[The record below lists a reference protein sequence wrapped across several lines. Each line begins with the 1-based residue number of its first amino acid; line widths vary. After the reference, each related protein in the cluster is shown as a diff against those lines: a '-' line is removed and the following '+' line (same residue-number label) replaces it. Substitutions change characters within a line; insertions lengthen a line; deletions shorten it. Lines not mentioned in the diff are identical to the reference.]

1 MHKELKS
8 IKSEKIIDGIKWWE
22 SKRWVFNLLVGL
34 SGVLGIVKGIYV
46 AAENI
51 FVISD
56 IFGIILLGIIANI
69 FYSSGIL
76 VEIFDNYYFNNKLK
90 MERFRVIFLILGCL
104 LCCIYAYLST
114 YFYYNLSFQW

>member
-1 MHKELKS
+1 MSKEFKS
-8 IKSEKIIDGIKWWE
+8 IKSEKIIEGIKWWE
-22 SKRWVFNLLVGL
+22 SKRWIFNLLVGL
-34 SGVLGIVKGIYV
+34 SGVLGIVKGINV
-46 AAENI
+46 ATENI

-56 IFGIILLGIIANI
+56 ILGIILSGIIANI

-90 MERFRVIFLILGCL
+90 MERFRVVFLILGCL
-104 LCCIYAYLST
+104 VCCIYTYVSA

>member
-1 MHKELKS
+1 MPKELKS
-8 IKSEKIIDGIKWWE
+8 IKSERIIDGIKWWE
-22 SKRWVFNLLVGL
+22 SKRWIFNLLVGL
-34 SGVLGIVKGIYV
+34 SGVFGIVKGINV
-46 AAENI
+46 ATENI

-56 IFGIILLGIIANI
+56 ILGIILSGIIANI

-90 MERFRVIFLILGCL
+90 MERFRIVFLILGCL
-104 LCCIYAYLST
+104 VCCVYTYVSA

>member
-1 MHKELKS
+1 M
-8 IKSEKIIDGIKWWE
+8 KSERIIDGIKWWE
-22 SKRWVFNLLVGL
+22 SKRWIFNLLVGL
-34 SGVLGIVKGIYV
+34 SGVFGIVKGINV
-46 AAENI
+46 ATENI

-56 IFGIILLGIIANI
+56 ILGIILSGIIANI

-90 MERFRVIFLILGCL
+90 MERFRIVFLILGCL
-104 LCCIYAYLST
+104 VCCVYTYVSA